1 MRQPSED
8 SEDEAQP
15 LPVRRRKDPVHEYAE
30 LESLPYSPARY
41 SREHFILRSSLNL
54 FRVNQFPPPNDENEI
69 LERFQITFT
78 ANVIDSRE
86 I

>member
-8 SEDEAQP
+8 SDDEAQP
-15 LPVRRRKDPVHEYAE
+15 LPVRRRKDPVHEYVE
-30 LESLPYSPARY
+30 LESLHYSPAPLKRI
-41 SREHFILRSSLNL
+41 FVIRSSLNL
-54 FRVNQFPPPNDENEI
+54 FRLNQFSPPNDENEI
-69 LERFQITFT
+69 LQRFQITFT

>member
-8 SEDEAQP
+8 SDDEAQP
-15 LPVRRRKDPVHEYAE
+15 LPVRRRKDPAHEYVE
-30 LESLPYSPARY
+30 LESLPYSPAPLKRI
-41 SREHFILRSSLNL
+41 FIIRSSLNL
-54 FRVNQFPPPNDENEI
+54 FRLNQFSPPGDENEI

>member
-8 SEDEAQP
+8 SDDEAQP
-15 LPVRRRKDPVHEYAE
+15 LPVRRRKDPAHEYVE
-30 LESLPYSPARY
+30 LESLPYSPAPLKRI
-41 SREHFILRSSLNL
+41 FIIRSSLNL
-54 FRVNQFPPPNDENEI
+54 FRLNQFSPPGDENEI

-78 ANVIDSRE
+78 ANVIDSKE

>member
-8 SEDEAQP
+8 RDDEEQP
-15 LPVRRRKDPVHEYAE
+15 LPVRRRKDPVHEYVE
-30 LESLPYSPARY
+30 LESLPYSPALLKRI
-41 SREHFILRSSLNL
+41 FIIRSSLNL
-54 FRVNQFPPPNDENEI
+54 FRLNQFPPPNDENEI

-78 ANVIDSRE
+78 ANVVDTRE

>member
-8 SEDEAQP
+8 SDDEVQP
-15 LPVRRRKDPVHEYAE
+15 LPVRRRKDPVHEYVE
-30 LESLPYSPARY
+30 LESLPYSPAPLKRI
-41 SREHFILRSSLNL
+41 FIIRSSLNL
-54 FRVNQFPPPNDENEI
+54 FRLNQFSPPGDENEI